1 MYLGFQ
7 YSFQDWKWL
16 NTITGLNRRLR
27 KNLEELIAVCNEI
40 IEEHV
45 NEKKERED
53 FVDVLLRVQKRKDLE
68 VAITDDN
75 LKALDMF
82 VAGTDTTSSTLE
94 WTMTELARHPHVMK
108 KAQQEVR
115 NIASGEG
122 KVEETHLHQ
131 LHYMKAGQDTGFLPF
146 GGGRRGCP
154 SYSFGLAT
162 VEIALAR
169 LLYHF
174 DWELPHGVEADD
186 MDLNEIFG
194 LATRKNSAL
203 ILVPRYNRD
212 YEMKKNDT

>member
-1 MYLGFQ
+1 M
-7 YSFQDWKWL
+7 
-16 NTITGLNRRLR
+16 NP
-27 KNLEELIAVCNEI
+27 
-40 IEEHV
+40 
-45 NEKKERED
+45 RENPLD
-53 FVDVLLRVQKRKDLE
+53 YNPKRFVDGDVDFK
-68 VAITDDN
+68 
-75 LKALDMF
+75 
-82 VAGTDTTSSTLE
+82 
-94 WTMTELARHPHVMK
+94 
-108 KAQQEVR
+108 
-115 NIASGEG
+115 
-122 KVEETHLHQ
+122 
-131 LHYMKAGQDTGFLPF
+131 GQDTGFLPF

-194 LATRKNSAL
+194 LATRKNSGL